1 MTTSNAL
8 KQLRKKRGY
17 SQEYMADLLNISQS
31 NYSRLESG
39 HTRIVADQIPKLA
52 SIFQVEITEFFPKSA
67 GEVTAA

>member
-1 MTTSNAL
+1 
-8 KQLRKKRGY
+8 
-17 SQEYMADLLNISQS
+17 MADLLNISQS